1 MARINWLDE
10 ETNTPALEERV
21 QKLDHFINSMADG
34 IIDSDELSTQ
44 NEAVVNAMKAI
55 QDDLTDEQHEKV
67 TDLLV
72 ELMAF
77 SIMSTLH
84 ELASSR
90 QQGTDEG

>member
-10 ETNTPALEERV
+10 DTNTPALEERV

-44 NEAVVNAMKAI
+44 NEAVVAAMRAI

-90 QQGTDEG
+90 QQGTDAA